1 MSSSPSL
8 IGIYTRPDDDHRQR
22 VVDELEKRC
31 LPFVCFD
38 SSDFP
43 QVLRLAAHYQT
54 GLSGWQGDL
63 LYQGQRYRLE
73 DFRSIWYRRP
83 SRRYTFVS
91 GLSDEGYEFAKAEA
105 QRGFEGILRS
115 LPCFWVSDP
124 DAIRAAEWKP
134 KQLAYARHVGLRVP
148 RTLITNDPQAAL
160 RFFEECQGEIA
171 YKPLSQ
177 GIPRPTLGG
186 IWRGAVYTTKMTR
199 SAFQEHLSS
208 VSITATC
215 FQEYVPKAFELRVNV
230 IGSQVFAAEI
240 HSQHSE
246 HARIDFRLG
255 YADLRYSIH
264 TLPAVIA
271 EACQELVRLFRLQ
284 FSAIDLLVTPDGQY
298 VFVDLNSNGQWG
310 WIENQTGLP
319 LTEALVSLL
328 ERGQAEERAQGEAE
342 GEH

>member
-1 MSSSPSL
+1 MGMASL
-8 IGIYTRPDDDHRQR
+8 IGIYTRPDDDHRQC
-22 VVDELEKRC
+22 VLDELQKRH

-43 QVLRLAAHYQT
+43 QSLHLAAYYQT
-54 GLSGWQGDL
+54 GRPGWQGDFI
-63 LYQGQRYRLE
+63 YQGQRYRLE

-105 QRGFEGILRS
+105 QRGFEGVLRS

-134 KQLAYARHVGLRVP
+134 KQLAYAQQVGLRVP

-160 RFFEECQGEIA
+160 HFFEACQGEVA

-177 GIPRPTLGG
+177 GVPRPKPGEA
-186 IWRGAVYTTKMTR
+186 WQGAVYTTRLTR
-199 SAFQEHLSS
+199 AAFLEHLSS
-208 VSITATC
+208 AAITATC
-215 FQEYVPKAFELRVNV
+215 FQEYIPKAFELRVNV
-230 IGSQVFAAEI
+230 IGSRIFAAEI

-246 HARIDFRLG
+246 HARVDFRLG

-264 TLPAVIA
+264 TLPAIIA
-271 EACQELVRLFRLQ
+271 EACRELVRLFRLQ
-284 FSAIDLLVTPDGQY
+284 FSAIDVLVTPDGQY

-328 ERGQAEERAQGEAE
+328 ERGHAEESAQKEV
-342 GEH
+342 